1 MPQTGLQVKKGTANE
16 SETSAKRDLPAQ
28 EATTA
33 SRPALMSVADHSCVF
48 CSLQ

>member
-1 MPQTGLQVKKGTANE
+1 MQTGLQVKNGTANE
-16 SETSAKRDLPAQ
+16 SKTDAKRDFLAQ
-28 EATTA
+28 EATSA